1 VTKRRS
7 RSYLLAILL
16 GIVLA
21 LLLFTPLRFAALSG
35 LGIPVS
41 IRSVRQMPFVLS
53 VPVRVSGVVGD
64 RAPLVDAL
72 LYELQDSTG
81 SIWVLSSDMTVQPG
95 DRRTVRGRLMF
106 EIMVIDG
113 DERGEVYLLS
123 NE

>member
-1 VTKRRS
+1 M
-7 RSYLLAILL
+7 
-16 GIVLA
+16 
-21 LLLFTPLRFAALSG
+21 FTPLRFAALSG

-81 SIWVLSSDMTVQPG
+81 SIWVLSSDTTAQPG

-106 EIMVIDG
+106 ESILIDG
-113 DERGEVYLLS
+113 DEQGEVYLLS